1 MRILYE
7 VLNELAYSAKDTF
20 VFSCLLKEAERQFDV
35 LPFVSADYQ
44 SQVYLVVQ
52 IPNADLCHIIESN
65 FLISLAKEF
74 RKQQFHRS
82 EMDKNTTLLLE
93 CVREASESVNH
104 LAKVQVEDDPFYFK
118 KYVFSCSTVEENR
131 AEEYLQNQKN
141 NSGQP
146 FSYIREIQAYLSHTD
161 TFLSY
166 KENHDNQPTYT
177 YFSELVTKTPIF
189 PLQITAVDEIKS
201 VNDFLAEEFKKAPV
215 PNVNALD
222 QLLDLQLDFKEQS
235 TEAILDHWT
244 AFITN

>member
-1 MRILYE
+1 M
-7 VLNELAYSAKDTF
+7 
-20 VFSCLLKEAERQFDV
+20 
-35 LPFVSADYQ
+35 
-44 SQVYLVVQ
+44 Q
-52 IPNADLCHIIESN
+52 ISNADLCHIIESN

-74 RKQQFHRS
+74 RRQQFHRS

-93 CVREASESVNH
+93 CVRKASESVDH

-141 NSGQP
+141 KSGQP
-146 FSYIREIQAYLSHTD
+146 FSYVKEIKEYLSNTD

-201 VNDFLAEEFKKAPV
+201 VSDFLTEELKKTPT
-215 PNVNALD
+215 PNVSALD
-222 QLLDLQLDFKEQS
+222 QLLDLQLDFKEES
-235 TEAILDHWT
+235 TEAILDRWNT
-244 AFITN
+244 LITN

>member
-20 VFSCLLKEAERQFDV
+20 TFSCFLKESERHFDV

-52 IPNADLCHIIESN
+52 ISNADLCHIIESD

-74 RKQQFHRS
+74 RRQQFHRS

-93 CVREASESVNH
+93 CVRKASESVDH

-141 NSGQP
+141 KSGQP
-146 FSYIREIQAYLSHTD
+146 FSYVKEIRAYLSNTD

-201 VNDFLAEEFKKAPV
+201 VSDFLAEEFKKAPV

-222 QLLDLQLDFKEQS
+222 QLLDLQLDFKEES

-244 AFITN
+244 TIITN

>member
-7 VLNELAYSAKDTF
+7 ILNELSYSAKDTF
-20 VFSCLLKEAERQFDV
+20 TFSCLLKESERQFDV

-52 IPNADLCHIIESN
+52 ISNADLCHIIESD

-74 RKQQFHRS
+74 RKQEFHRS

-93 CVREASESVNH
+93 CVRKASETVDH

-118 KYVFSCSTVEENR
+118 KYVFSYSAVEEKR

-141 NSGQP
+141 KSGQS
-146 FSYIREIQAYLSHTD
+146 FSYVKEIQNYLSNTH

-166 KENHDNQPTYT
+166 KDNHANQLTYT

-189 PLQITAVDEIKS
+189 PLQITAVNEIKS
-201 VNDFLAEEFKKAPV
+201 VNDFLTEELEKAPT

-222 QLLDLQLDFKEQS
+222 QLLELQLDFKEES
-235 TEAILDHWT
+235 VESILDHWIT
-244 AFITN
+244 LITN